1 VCSREPSLA
10 ARMFSTQETVY
21 VTFSAWFAIKY
32 PGCSDTLGRE
42 DMMDAPVV
50 FLSHREIILRSRPIV
65 KSPLALALRLN

>member
-1 VCSREPSLA
+1 MLS
-10 ARMFSTQETVY
+10 
-21 VTFSAWFAIKY
+21 FSAWFEIKY

-50 FLSHREIILRSRPIV
+50 FLSHWEIIYAPDRSV